1 MSFHIGFYS
10 TKPCGFFLNLILLI
24 LVFPHYADSDHS
36 HGSVQGFGGRGWK
49 LWSTCCHVCWL
60 CCIVLMKG
68 FYRIFIFL
76 YFWKIFACIYLAVLG
91 LGCSTWDL
99 QSSLWHVGSL
109 FPAFTLSVVACGIQF
124 PDQGSNPG
132 PFVLGAQSLSHWTT
146 KKFLFALFTIKFFF
160 CFDIESLFPVNWSLP
175 NWSFWWQMIKMCH
188 KFKYNQKMVLRLQKD
203 KPKSTINMTER
214 HKLGAIF
221 AIFIMNSW
229 HPENTKNFKRNK
241 NAITSKEKWEE
252 NMVQK
257 FPKKKRWRKKV
268 HGLKEMQIKLTNP

>member
-24 LVFPHYADSDHS
+24 LVFLHYADSDHS

-49 LWSTCCHVCWL
+49 LWSTYCHVCWL
-60 CCIVLMKG
+60 CCIVVMKG
-68 FYRIFIFL
+68 FYRFFIFL
-76 YFWKIFACIYLAVLG
+76 YFWKTFACIYLAALG
-91 LGCSTWDL
+91 LGCSTWGL
-99 QSSLWHVGSL
+99 RSSLRHAGSL
-109 FPAFTLSVVACGIQF
+109 FAAFPLSVVACGIQF

-132 PFVLGAQSLSHWTT
+132 PFVLGAQSLSHWTN
-146 KKFLFALFTIKFFF
+146 KKFLFARFTIKFFF

-175 NWSFWWQMIKMCH
+175 NWSFWWQMIKMCC

-221 AIFIMNSW
+221 AIFIMN
-229 HPENTKNFKRNK
+229 N
-241 NAITSKEKWEE
+241 
-252 NMVQK
+252 
-257 FPKKKRWRKKV
+257 
-268 HGLKEMQIKLTNP
+268 